1 MQIKNLLILFYLLP
15 VYTIEKK
22 PTFTMMHPMR
32 WHLQYQDSIRGDMN
46 WQGTWFN
53 GFHFDGEACP
63 GCVRL
68 LTVESDQE
76 WGRLS
81 YICLTVGSWC
91 CWFTAYSKITK
102 HNKNTCIRHVHVH
115 VLDMHVQCNISFSG
129 IVY

>member
-15 VYTIEKK
+15 VYTIKKK
-22 PTFTMMHPMR
+22 PIHDDAFHEVT
-32 WHLQYQDSIRGDMN
+32 LNNIKIRYDGTRIDK
-46 WQGTWFN
+46 GTWFH

-81 YICLTVGSWC
+81 YVCLTVGSWC

-115 VLDMHVQCNISFSG
+115 VLDMHVECNISFSG